1 MGARDKS
8 YQHRG
13 SEDHQVSIFQ
23 ERTFAEI
30 DVTLRRGG
38 HINRTDIGFYDYICR
53 HFAEM
58 TSFYEGYG
66 CGLHQHPDGCF
77 YLTGKDSLLRTT
89 LLPKSCV
96 HLGEVIA
103 LKARDPQI
111 TRSSGFINTNQL
123 FRDIE
128 TSVSRETLRRTY
140 APRSTETTADT
151 AITEEIWRA
160 LKLLADLRCI
170 EIRGATI
177 KPLEAIHRFAD
188 IARHENAQEDT
199 ALQLFV
205 ERGVVVNA
213 QSNAGTKGELDDD
226 SSEN

>member
-1 MGARDKS
+1 M
-8 YQHRG
+8 
-13 SEDHQVSIFQ
+13 SIFH

-38 HINRTDIGFYDYICR
+38 HINRSDIGFYDYICR
-53 HFAEM
+53 HFTVM

-66 CGLHQHPDGCF
+66 CGLHQHSDGCF
-77 YLTGKDSLLRTT
+77 YLTGKDSLLRTM

-103 LKARDPQI
+103 LKARNPQI
-111 TRSSGFINTNQL
+111 TRSSGFINIDQL

-140 APRSTETTADT
+140 APRRTETTADAT
-151 AITEEIWRA
+151 ITEEIWRA

-170 EIRGATI
+170 EMKGGAI

-188 IARHENAQEDT
+188 IARHENAQEDS
-199 ALQLFV
+199 ALPLV
-205 ERGVVVNA
+205 IERGVVINA
-213 QSNAGTKGELDDD
+213 QSNTETKGELDDD
-226 SSEN
+226 RSEN